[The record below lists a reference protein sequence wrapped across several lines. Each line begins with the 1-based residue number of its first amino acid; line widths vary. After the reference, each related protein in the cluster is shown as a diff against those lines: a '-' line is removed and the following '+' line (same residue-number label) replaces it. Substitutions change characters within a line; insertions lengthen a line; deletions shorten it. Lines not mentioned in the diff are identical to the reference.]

1 MVMKIRNLFLDNN
14 VIIGF
19 LYKLDSLN
27 PHSEHIINSNDNFYY
42 SYHVKQEMEKVIVR
56 KNDEYDKFF
65 LLLKS
70 KLKKHDDGEFISQSS
85 FHTFIENFKSVNKLN
100 VKNMH
105 YAFDYMWNFFD
116 FGENGQV
123 SDVKLK
129 FRKFRYS
136 FGRNHVSRKVKFIKN
151 ANYIPAHTR
160 KDQKIIDMN

>member
-1 MVMKIRNLFLDNN
+1 MKIRNLFLDNN

-70 KLKKHDDGEFISQSS
+70 KLKKQKDGEFISQSS
-85 FHTFIENFKSVNKLN
+85 FHTFFENSKSINRLN
-100 VKNMH
+100 VKICIMH
-105 YAFDYMWNFFD
+105 LTICGIFLIL
-116 FGENGQV
+116 
-123 SDVKLK
+123 VKMGK
-129 FRKFRYS
+129 
-136 FGRNHVSRKVKFIKN
+136 
-151 ANYIPAHTR
+151 
-160 KDQKIIDMN
+160 

>member
-1 MVMKIRNLFLDNN
+1 MLKIC
-14 VIIGF
+14 I
-19 LYKLDSLN
+19 
-27 PHSEHIINSNDNFYY
+27 
-42 SYHVKQEMEKVIVR
+42 
-56 KNDEYDKFF
+56 
-65 LLLKS
+65 
-70 KLKKHDDGEFISQSS
+70 
-85 FHTFIENFKSVNKLN
+85 
-100 VKNMH
+100 MH
-105 YAFDYMWNFFD
+105 LTICGIFFD